1 MIYRRYSILTICLF
15 TLVLLAPTV
24 GARAEIG
31 LGAFGSWGSLK
42 DSNAAIPAVRSST
55 LGAYVLPSFS
65 IFPFLSVGAYGE
77 YHRVGQLT
85 DPASVSNNNKAFSGY
100 LVGGAL
106 TFDGILFRLSGAYTF
121 YGKGTMN
128 EKTSGGLE
136 STLVGPK
143 GMHAILGI
151 KVLPLVSLDFG
162 YAVVKYDVHVNGV
175 TTGQTREWTD
185 YRAGASVN
193 F

>member
-1 MIYRRYSILTICLF
+1 MIYRRFSILKTCVFVLF
-15 TLVLLAPTV
+15 LLAPLA

-42 DSNAAIPAVRSST
+42 DSNAAIPAVRSSA

-85 DPASVSNNNKAFSGY
+85 DPASVSNNNKGFSGY
-100 LVGGAL
+100 LAGGAL
-106 TFDGILFRLSGAYTF
+106 VFDGVLFRLSGAYTF
-121 YGKGTMN
+121 YGKGTLN

-136 STLVGPK
+136 STLDGPK
-143 GMHAILGI
+143 GMHGILGI

-162 YAVVKYDVHVNGV
+162 YTVVKYDVHVNGV
-175 TTGQTREWTD
+175 TTGKSRKWID